1 MAFFEI
7 ETGVVPLLRS
17 NWTEHGCLLNWI
29 FI

>member
-17 NWTEHGCLLNWI
+17 NWTEHGCLLN
-29 FI
+29 